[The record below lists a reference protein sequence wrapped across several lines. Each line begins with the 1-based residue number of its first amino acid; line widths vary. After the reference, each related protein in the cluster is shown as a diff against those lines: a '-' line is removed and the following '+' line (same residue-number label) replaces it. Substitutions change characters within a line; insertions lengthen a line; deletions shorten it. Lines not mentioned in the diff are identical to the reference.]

1 MSAIPIYVICYN
13 SLYFIRNFLKQ
24 LERFP
29 NPVVI
34 LDNASTYPDLLA
46 YYDEVQIQW
55 GDCLTIHRLHHNY
68 GHTVYHIR
76 HDLMPEWYVISDPD
90 LELHPNMPVDAVEQL
105 YQLALQYNT
114 CKIGLAIDISEPEKF
129 IDNPRYNVG
138 KSIVQWEE
146 QFWYHRIENNDKY
159 KLYHADI
166 DTTFCLV
173 HHPSLNTNKSRI
185 RVADTFTCKH
195 LPWYKGYITK
205 HISPEEIS
213 YWKQN
218 NISSS
223 ILWNC
228 SHDI

>member
-1 MSAIPIYVICYN
+1 MNQIPIYVICYN
-13 SLYFIRNFLKQ
+13 SLYFIRNFLRQ

-55 GDCLTIHRLHHNY
+55 GDRLTIHRLDQNY
-68 GHTVYHIR
+68 GHRVYCIR

-90 LELHPNMPVDAVEQL
+90 LELHPDMPVDAVEQL
-105 YQLALQYNT
+105 YHLALQYDT
-114 CKIGLAIDISEPEKF
+114 GKIGLAIDISEHDKL
-129 IDNPRYNVG
+129 IDNPNYTAG
-138 KSIVQWEE
+138 KSIVHWEE
-146 QFWYHRIENNDKY
+146 RYWNDRIENNKY
-159 KLYHADI
+159 EMYYGDI

-173 HHPSLNTNKSRI
+173 HHPSLNLSKSRI
-185 RVADTFTCKH
+185 RVAGTFTCKH

-205 HISPEEIS
+205 HLSPEEIS
-213 YWKQN
+213 HWKQN

-223 ILWNC
+223 ILFHC
-228 SHDI
+228 SDNI